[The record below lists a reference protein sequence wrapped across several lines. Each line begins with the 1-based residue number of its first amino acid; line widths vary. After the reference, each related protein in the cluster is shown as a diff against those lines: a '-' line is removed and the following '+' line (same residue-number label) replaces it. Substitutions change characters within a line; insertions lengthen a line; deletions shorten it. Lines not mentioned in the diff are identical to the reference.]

1 MWIRVSKFASNLY
14 IIASFSLSTN
24 ETFKCEKKVKSA
36 KYFRNYWKYEINTN
50 LIYPQ
55 LVVSKFLIFCINDE
69 YFPSSYFHLIA
80 RRFIIILIDILFL
93 PYQTSWL
100 KECLQ
105 LCSRQRFKG
114 AWEDTSKWAN
124 QSRQST
130 KIVVA
135 LLPTATTFTT
145 LILLSFIFTGAPFYC
160 TVQV

>member
-1 MWIRVSKFASNLY
+1 MWETSK
-14 IIASFSLSTN
+14 
-24 ETFKCEKKVKSA
+24 KCKIFQKLLKIW
-36 KYFRNYWKYEINTN
+36 NTYES
-50 LIYPQ
+50 
-55 LVVSKFLIFCINDE
+55 VVSNNFMFCINDE

-80 RRFIIILIDILFL
+80 RRFIIIWIDILFL
-93 PYQTSWL
+93 PYQTFWL

-114 AWEDTSKWAN
+114 AWEDTSKWAD

>member
-1 MWIRVSKFASNLY
+1 MWILVNKFASNLY

-24 ETFKCEKKVKSA
+24 ETFECEKKVK
-36 KYFRNYWKYEINTN
+36 KCKIFQKLLKIWNTDESD
-50 LIYPQ
+50 LS
-55 LVVSKFLIFCINDE
+55 VVSNNFMFCINDE

-80 RRFIIILIDILFL
+80 RHFIIILIDILFL